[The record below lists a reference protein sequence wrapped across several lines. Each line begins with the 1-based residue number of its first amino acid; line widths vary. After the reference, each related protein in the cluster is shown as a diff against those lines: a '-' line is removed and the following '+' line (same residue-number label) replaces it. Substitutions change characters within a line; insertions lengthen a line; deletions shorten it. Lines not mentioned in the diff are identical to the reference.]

1 MCIILKS
8 NNYESTIKKLDE
20 KNKRLKKL
28 FEEES
33 KQNQAKYEKELL
45 YKEIEY
51 EKKIK
56 AKVDEQ
62 IKKQKALDKDIE
74 AKNDEIENLKKKIDD
89 LKDQVKDLES
99 KNKELERERNNI
111 RNNHSS
117 RTPEVGLNTIQV
129 NENFEHGLTDQT
141 FSPSFSGE
149 HMLRPMHGRHDSLPF
164 PSYRTIMNP
173 NEESKGD
180 TISQSD
186 ASPFSTNFRAM
197 IYSPRL
203 SVSNSTIDM
212 QSERGE
218 YFGK

>member
-1 MCIILKS
+1 M
-8 NNYESTIKKLDE
+8 LDE

-28 FEEES
+28 FEEQS
-33 KQNQAKYEKELL
+33 KQNLE
-45 YKEIEY
+45 EY
-51 EKKIK
+51 EKQLLDKENDYKKRIK

-62 IKKQKALDKDIE
+62 IRIQKKNEKDIE
-74 AKNDEIENLKKKIDD
+74 ALKDEIDNLKKKIDD
-89 LKDQVKDLES
+89 LKDEVKDLKS
-99 KNKELERERNNI
+99 KNEDLERERNI
-111 RNNHSS
+111 MRNNYNS
-117 RTPEVGLNTIQV
+117 RTPEVGLNTIQAD
-129 NENFEHGLTDQT
+129 ENFEHTLVDQT
-141 FSPSFSGE
+141 SSPGFSRE
-149 HMLRPMHGRHDSLPF
+149 HMLRTMHARHDSLPF